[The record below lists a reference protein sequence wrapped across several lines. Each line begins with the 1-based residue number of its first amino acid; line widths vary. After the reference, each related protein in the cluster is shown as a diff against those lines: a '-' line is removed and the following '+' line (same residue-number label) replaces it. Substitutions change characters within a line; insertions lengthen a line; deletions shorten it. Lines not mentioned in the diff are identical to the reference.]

1 MEDDKNTLGLTDFEL
16 SLSDIISRLY
26 DLTLTT
32 NGNENKVIND
42 AIDLLES
49 INTDTN

>member
-1 MEDDKNTLGLTDFEL
+1 MEENKKIDNTLGITGFEL
-16 SLSDIISRLY
+16 DLSDIISRLY

-32 NGNENKVIND
+32 NGNDNKVIND

-49 INTDTN
+49 IK